1 MLNPAYQAL
10 LRIQSKISTI
20 RTLEEIKVLMQ
31 EEASRP
37 KVQVSSTATWTL
49 DLRALNQTAVS
60 ILELGFRSILT
71 QGYDS
76 KEDQPHLL
84 KVEEVNGLGL
94 FALQEAFIKTLQAA
108 L

>member
-20 RTLEEIKVLMQ
+20 RTLEELKILMQ
-31 EEASRP
+31 EEASNP
-37 KVQVSSTATWTL
+37 KVKVSPSAIWTL
-49 DLRALNQTAVS
+49 DLRALNQTAKS
-60 ILELGFRSILT
+60 ILEIGFRPLLT
-71 QGYDS
+71 QGYDYTEEQS
-76 KEDQPHLL
+76 YLL
-84 KVEEVNGLGL
+84 KVEEVNALGL

>member
-31 EEASRP
+31 EEASSP
-37 KVQVSSTATWTL
+37 KVQVSTSTVWTL
-49 DLRALNQTAVS
+49 DLEALEQTATTA
-60 ILELGFRSILT
+60 LELGFRPILT
-71 QGYDS
+71 KGEPQ
-76 KEDQPHLL
+76 EDQPHLL
-84 KVEEVNGLGL
+84 KVEETHALGL
-94 FALQEAFIKTLQAA
+94 FALQEAFVKILQSA

>member
-20 RTLEEIKVLMQ
+20 RTLEEIKALMQ

-37 KVQVSSTATWTL
+37 TIQLSPKAIWTL
-49 DLRALNQTAVS
+49 DLKALEQTATTA
-60 ILELGFRSILT
+60 LELGFCPILT
-71 QGYDS
+71 KGEPLEQH
-76 KEDQPHLL
+76 PHLL
-84 KVEEVNGLGL
+84 KVEERNALGL
-94 FALQEAFIKTLQAA
+94 FALQEAFVKILQSE

>member
-20 RTLEEIKVLMQ
+20 RTLEEIKVSPS
-31 EEASRP
+31 AI
-37 KVQVSSTATWTL
+37 WTL
-49 DLRALNQTAVS
+49 DLRALNQTAKS
-60 ILELGFRSILT
+60 ILELGFRPILT

-76 KEDQPHLL
+76 TEEQPHLL
-84 KVEEVNGLGL
+84 KVEDVNSLGL
-94 FALQEAFIKTLQAA
+94 FALQEAFIKTLQSA

>member
-20 RTLEEIKVLMQ
+20 RTLEEIKSLMQ
-31 EEASRP
+31 EEVSRP
-37 KVQVSSTATWTL
+37 KVRVSPSAIWTL
-49 DLRALNQTAVS
+49 DLRALDQTAVS
-60 ILELGFRSILT
+60 ILELGFHPILT
-71 QGYDS
+71 QEYDS
-76 KEDQPHLL
+76 EEDQPHLL
-84 KVEEVNGLGL
+84 KVEEVNALGL

>member
-20 RTLEEIKVLMQ
+20 IMLEEIKILMQ

-37 KVQVSSTATWTL
+37 KVSVSPSVIWTL
-49 DLRALNQTAVS
+49 DLRALDQTAVS
-60 ILELGFRSILT
+60 ILEIGFHPILT
-71 QGYDS
+71 QGYDEE
-76 KEDQPHLL
+76 EDLPHLL
-84 KVEEVNGLGL
+84 KVEETNALGL